1 MKAIQNEAVLATAG
15 ATEKTKKTKRP
26 PSLTKRKARSGWLF
40 VLPFVIGILIVYLPI
55 ILDSICYSF
64 FEISPV
70 TGGGYTLTF
79 KGLEFYKSALSDNTT
94 FTTTLVAGIEQLL
107 IDTPMILIFSLFI
120 AVVLNQKMLG
130 RAAFR
135 AIFFIPVVLST
146 GLMETINAS
155 DTLSDYMGGGE
166 GGGISDGSGGNAS
179 STIVSA
185 VDIERLFEGVK
196 IGSGLVEYVANAV
209 NSIYDIVNR
218 SGVQM
223 LIFLAG
229 LQGISPSI
237 YEASSIEG
245 ATAWET
251 FWKITFPMISP
262 MILVN
267 AIYTIIDSFTSQSNV
282 VMKYIASVYNN
293 GNEVAT
299 AMSWIYFAVIMA
311 IIGLFVLIASS
322 FIFYQKR
329 D

>member
-1 MKAIQNEAVLATAG
+1 MNSVKKDTVASLD
-15 ATEKTKKTKRP
+15 TKQLKSKKRRP
-26 PSLTKRKARSGWLF
+26 RSLDKRKARAGWFF
-40 VLPFVIGILIVYLPI
+40 VLPFVIGILFIYLPI
-55 ILDSICYSF
+55 IMDSICYSF
-64 FEISPV
+64 FKINPV
-70 TGGGYTLTF
+70 RGGGYE
-79 KGLEFYKSALSDNTT
+79 LEFQGFSYYREAFIGNATFGPTLLSG
-94 FTTTLVAGIEQLL
+94 VKQLL
-107 IDTPMILIFSLFI
+107 IDTPLILIFSLFV

-155 DTLSDYMGGGE
+155 DTLSGYMGGGE
-166 GGGISDGSGGNAS
+166 GGGISDGSGGDSAGD
-179 STIVSA
+179 IVSA

-196 IGSGLVEYVANAV
+196 IGSGLVDYVANAV

-267 AIYTIIDSFTSQSNV
+267 AIYTIIDSFTSKSNV
-282 VMKYIASVYNN
+282 VMEFISTTYETAQ
-293 GNEVAT
+293 ETAT
-299 AMSWIYFAVIMA
+299 AMSWIYFLVILA
-311 IIGLFVLIASS
+311 IIGLFVLLASS

>member
-1 MKAIQNEAVLATAG
+1 MNKIITSLPQ
-15 ATEKTKKTKRP
+15 KKQTRRA
-26 PSLTKRKARSGWLF
+26 SLNTRKARAGWLF
-40 VLPFVIGILIVYLPI
+40 VLPFVLGVVFLYLPI

-64 FEISPV
+64 FYIQPSP
-70 TGGGYTLTF
+70 GGGYTLIF
-79 KGLEFYKSALSDNTT
+79 KGLEYYKEALFVNTS
-94 FTTTLVAGIEQLL
+94 FTTTLWSGVQQLV

-146 GLMETINAS
+146 GLMESINAA
-155 DTLSDYMGGGE
+155 DIMQDQMGNTE
-166 GGGISDGSGGNAS
+166 TGGISDGSGGNTAS
-179 STIVSA
+179 EIVSA
-185 VDIERLFEGVK
+185 VDITRLFENLK
-196 IGSGLVEYVANAV
+196 IGSGLVDYVVSAV
-209 NSIYDIVNR
+209 NNIYDIVNR

-229 LQGISPSI
+229 LQSISPSI

-251 FWKITFPMISP
+251 FWKITFPMMGP

-267 AIYTIIDSFTSQSNV
+267 AVYTIIDSFTTESNV
-282 VMKYIASVYNN
+282 VMTFIKKIYNTS
-293 GNEVAT
+293 GQMSLAT
-299 AMSWIYFAVIMA
+299 AMSWIYFLIIMA

-322 FIFYQKR
+322 FVFYQKR
-329 D
+329 N

>member
-1 MKAIQNEAVLATAG
+1 MNKAMNLFKGKQAKV
-15 ATEKTKKTKRP
+15 KRP
-26 PSLTKRKARSGWLF
+26 PSLSKRKARAGWLF
-40 VLPFVIGILIVYLPI
+40 VLPFVIGIVAIYLPI
-55 ILDSICYSF
+55 IFDSICYSF
-64 FEISPV
+64 FQIINV
-70 TGGGYTLTF
+70 RGGGYV
-79 KGLEFYKSALSDNTT
+79 LEFQGLYYYNQALVVNAT
-94 FTTTLVAGIEQLL
+94 FGTTLLSGIKQLL
-107 IDTPMILIFSLFI
+107 VDTPMILIFSLFI

-155 DTLSDYMGGGE
+155 DTLSDYMGGGAE
-166 GGGISDGSGGNAS
+166 GGISDGSGGNAS
-179 STIVSA
+179 SEIVSA
-185 VDIERLFEGVK
+185 MDIEKLFAGVK

-237 YEASSIEG
+237 YEASNIEG

-267 AIYTIIDSFTSQSNV
+267 AIYTIIDSFTSKSNV
-282 VMKYIASVYNN
+282 VMEFISGVY
-293 GNEVAT
+293 ESAQETAT
-299 AMSWIYFAVIMA
+299 AMSWIYFLVIMA

-322 FIFYQKR
+322 FVFYQKR

>member
-1 MKAIQNEAVLATAG
+1 MNKAQNIAPSAKLPKV
-15 ATEKTKKTKRP
+15 KRP
-26 PSLTKRKARSGWLF
+26 PSLTKRKARAGWLF
-40 VLPFVIGILIVYLPI
+40 VLPFVLGIVTIYLPI
-55 ILDSICYSF
+55 IFDSICYSF
-64 FEISPV
+64 FQIV
-70 TGGGYTLTF
+70 NVRGGGYV
-79 KGLEFYKSALSDNTT
+79 LEFQGLYYYNQALVVNAT
-94 FTTTLVAGIEQLL
+94 FGTTLLSGIKQLL

-155 DTLSDYMGGGE
+155 DTLADYMGGGE
-166 GGGISDGSGGNAS
+166 GGGISNGSGGNAS
-179 STIVSA
+179 SEIVSA
-185 VDIERLFEGVK
+185 MDIEKLFEGIK

-218 SGVQM
+218 AGVQM

-237 YEASSIEG
+237 YEASNIEG

-282 VMKYIASVYNN
+282 VMKFIADIYQNAQ
-293 GNEVAT
+293 ETAT
-299 AMSWIYFAVIMA
+299 AMSWIYFVVIMA
-311 IIGLFVLIASS
+311 IIGVFVLIASS
-322 FIFYQKR
+322 FVFYQKR